1 MSRLRRTRR
10 GASLARVTHPL
21 KAALGSPLYRKLLA
35 IRLTGQAGDGMLQS
49 ALATFV
55 LFSPERQASASA
67 IAAAFAILALPYSII
82 GPFTGVLLDRW
93 RRQRVLFWGNLA
105 RAASMIPVI
114 YFTAQGNSGL
124 GLGVSVL
131 AAIGINRFILA
142 GLSAAVPL
150 TVPEPSLVTANAI
163 APTAGT
169 MAAALAAFV
178 GVGLRQAL
186 GGGDTGSVVVLCLTA
201 GVFVISGLLAT
212 RVHRTHF
219 GPLPG
224 EHAQSARQVLRG
236 LSDGAHQLWQRR
248 PARNAI
254 AMVSAQRIAI
264 GAGTI
269 IAVLLLRLH
278 LNAPQDTD
286 RALNELAVMLAAAAV
301 GALAAALS
309 TPFMSRTIGPIK
321 WTSAT
326 YIVAGAGAWFGVA
339 TATVASLIL
348 AGLVIG
354 FAGQAAKVCGDTL
367 VQEWIDEGNRGRVF
381 ALYDVA
387 VNVALVSG
395 VVFVALLDPLG
406 DNAGLTAAAIG
417 IGLIAS
423 GVIYLRSKNPVA
435 PPTM

>member
-1 MSRLRRTRR
+1 MYRR
-10 GASLARVTHPL
+10 
-21 KAALGSPLYRKLLA
+21 LLA
-35 IRLTGQAGDGMLQS
+35 IRLSGQAGDGMLQS

-67 IAAAFAILALPYSII
+67 IAAAFAILALPYSLI

-105 RAASMIPVI
+105 RAGSMIPVI
-114 YFTAQGNSGL
+114 TFTAQGNSGL

-150 TVPEPSLVTANAI
+150 TVPEASLTTANAI

-169 MAAALAAFV
+169 MAAALAAFL

-186 GGGDTGSVVVLCLTA
+186 GGDDAGSVVVLGITA
-201 GVFVISGLLAT
+201 GVFVLAALLST
-212 RVHRTHF
+212 RVHAHQF

-224 EHAQSARQVLRG
+224 EHSQSARQVLRG
-236 LSDGAHQLWQRR
+236 LRDGADQLWHRH

-254 AMVSAQRIAI
+254 IVVSAQRIAI

-278 LNAPQDTD
+278 INPPEQVET
-286 RALNELAVMLAAAAV
+286 ALNELAVMLGAAAA
-301 GALAAALS
+301 GALLGAIITPALTRRFGPVRWTAGVYMLSGAAAWWGVAAASISSL
-309 TPFMSRTIGPIK
+309 
-321 WTSAT
+321 
-326 YIVAGAGAWFGVA
+326 IVAGFF
-339 TATVASLIL
+339 
-348 AGLVIG
+348 IG
-354 FAGQAAKVCGDTL
+354 FAGQVAKVCGDTL
-367 VQEWIDEGNRGRVF
+367 VQEFIDEGNRGRVF

-387 VNVALVSG
+387 LNVSLVSG
-395 VVFVALLDPLG
+395 VVFVAVLDPLG
-406 DNAGLTAAAIG
+406 NQPGITAAAIG
-417 IGLIAS
+417 LGLIVT
-423 GVIYLRSKNPVA
+423 GLLYLRTQVPAV
-435 PPTM
+435 PTS

>member
-1 MSRLRRTRR
+1 
-10 GASLARVTHPL
+10 VTHPL
-21 KAALGSPLYRKLLA
+21 RAALGSPLYRKLLA

-67 IAAAFAILALPYSII
+67 IAAAFAILALPYSLI

-105 RAASMIPVI
+105 RALSMVPVI
-114 YFTAQGNSGL
+114 YFTAQGNSGF

-131 AAIGINRFILA
+131 AAIGINRFVLA

-150 TVPEPSLVTANAI
+150 TVPEPSLTTANAI

-169 MAAALAAFV
+169 MAAAVAAFL
-178 GVGLRQAL
+178 GVGLRQGL
-186 GGGDTGSVVVLCLTA
+186 GGGDFGSVVVLCLTA
-201 GVFVISGLLAT
+201 GVFVVAGLLAM
-212 RVHRTHF
+212 RVHRTEF

-224 EHAQSARQVLRG
+224 EHAQTARQVLRG
-236 LSDGAHQLWQRR
+236 LADGAQQVWQRH

-269 IAVLLLRLH
+269 IAVLLLRLK
-278 LNAPQDTD
+278 LNPPDATTT
-286 RALNELAVMLAAAAV
+286 ALNELALMLASAAAGALLAAVVTPAMSRHMGPIRWTSLSFVIAGV
-301 GALAAALS
+301 GAWIGVAAA
-309 TPFMSRTIGPIK
+309 
-321 WTSAT
+321 
-326 YIVAGAGAWFGVA
+326 
-339 TATVASLIL
+339 TVPSLIC
-348 AGLVIG
+348 AGFVIG
-354 FAGQAAKVCGDTL
+354 LAGQASKVCGDTI

-395 VVFVALLDPLG
+395 VVFVAVLDPQA
-406 DNAGLTAAAIG
+406 DNATLTATAIG
-417 IGLIAS
+417 VGMIGSA
-423 GVIYLRSKNPVA
+423 VIYLRTKLPANPPA
-435 PPTM
+435 INQPG

>member
-1 MSRLRRTRR
+1 M
-10 GASLARVTHPL
+10 THPL

-35 IRLTGQAGDGMLQS
+35 VRLTGQAGDGMLQS

-67 IAAAFAILALPYSII
+67 IAAAFAILALPYSLI

-93 RRQRVLFWGNLA
+93 RRQRVLFWGNLT
-105 RAASMIPVI
+105 RALSMAPVV
-114 YFTAQGNSGL
+114 YFTAQGDSGA

-131 AAIGINRFILA
+131 LAIGINRFVLA

-150 TVPEPSLVTANAI
+150 TVPEPSLTTANAI

-169 MAAALAAFV
+169 MAAAVAAFL

-186 GGGDTGSVVVLCLTA
+186 GGGDAGSVVVLCLTA
-201 GVFVISGLLAT
+201 GVFVISALLAT
-212 RVHRTHF
+212 RVHAHQF

-224 EHAQSARQVLRG
+224 EHAQTARQVLRG
-236 LSDGAHQLWQRR
+236 LADGAHQLWQRH

-254 AMVSAQRIAI
+254 LMVSAQRIAI

-269 IAVLLLRLH
+269 IAVLLLRLR
-278 LNAPQDTD
+278 LNPADQTE
-286 RALNELAVMLAAAAV
+286 RALNELALMLGAAAA
-301 GALAAALS
+301 GALIGAVS
-309 TPFMSRTIGPIK
+309 TPAMTRRLGPIR
-321 WTSAT
+321 WTSVT
-326 YIVAGAGAWFGVA
+326 FIVTGCAAWWGVA
-339 TATVASLIL
+339 TAMVSSLIV
-348 AGLVIG
+348 AGLFIG

-387 VNVALVSG
+387 INMALVSG
-395 VVFVALLDPLG
+395 VVFVAVLDPTAAH
-406 DNAGLTAAAIG
+406 AGWTAAAIG
-417 IGLIAS
+417 LGMILSGLA
-423 GVIYLRSKNPVA
+423 YLRCRIPA
-435 PPTM
+435 TT

>member
-1 MSRLRRTRR
+1 M
-10 GASLARVTHPL
+10 THPL
-21 KAALGSPLYRKLLA
+21 KAALGSSLYRRLLA
-35 IRLTGQAGDGMLQS
+35 IRLSGQAGDGMLQS

-67 IAAAFAILALPYSII
+67 IAAAFAILALPYSLI

-105 RAASMIPVI
+105 RAGSMLPVI

-150 TVPEPSLVTANAI
+150 TVPEPSLTTANAI

-169 MAAALAAFV
+169 MAAAVAAFL

-186 GGGDTGSVVVLCLTA
+186 GGGDAGSVVVLGITA
-201 GVFVISGLLAT
+201 GVFVLSALLAT
-212 RVHRTHF
+212 RVHAHQF

-224 EHAQSARQVLRG
+224 EHSQSARQVIRG
-236 LSDGAHQLWQRR
+236 LRDGADQLWHRH

-254 AMVSAQRIAI
+254 IVVSAQRIAI

-278 LNAPQDTD
+278 INPPDQVET
-286 RALNELAVMLAAAAV
+286 ALNELALMLGAAAA
-301 GALAAALS
+301 GALLGAIITPALTRRFGPVHWTAGVYILSGAAAWWGVAAASISSL
-309 TPFMSRTIGPIK
+309 
-321 WTSAT
+321 
-326 YIVAGAGAWFGVA
+326 IVAGFF
-339 TATVASLIL
+339 
-348 AGLVIG
+348 IG
-354 FAGQAAKVCGDTL
+354 FAGQVAKVCGDTL
-367 VQEWIDEGNRGRVF
+367 VQEFIDEGNRGRVF

-387 VNVALVSG
+387 LNVSLVSG
-395 VVFVALLDPLG
+395 VVFVALLDPLADQPG
-406 DNAGLTAAAIG
+406 ITAAAVG
-417 IGLIAS
+417 LGLIFT
-423 GVIYLRSKNPVA
+423 GLLYLRTRVPAV
-435 PPTM
+435 PTS

>member
-1 MSRLRRTRR
+1 M
-10 GASLARVTHPL
+10 THPL
-21 KAALGSPLYRKLLA
+21 KAALGSNLYRKLLA

-67 IAAAFAILALPYSII
+67 IAAAFAILALPYSLI

-105 RAASMIPVI
+105 RAASMGPVI
-114 YFTAQGNSGL
+114 YFTAQGNSGV

-131 AAIGINRFILA
+131 AAIGINRFVLA

-150 TVPEPSLVTANAI
+150 TVPDSSLTTANAI

-169 MAAALAAFV
+169 MAAAVAAFL

-186 GGGDTGSVVVLCLTA
+186 GGGDSGSVVVLCLTA
-201 GVFVISGLLAT
+201 GVFVLAGLLAT
-212 RVHRTHF
+212 RVHRTEF

-224 EHAQSARQVLRG
+224 EHSQTARQVVRG
-236 LSDGAHQLWQRR
+236 LADGAHQLWHRH

-254 AMVSAQRIAI
+254 AMVSAQRIAL

-269 IAVLLLRLH
+269 VAVLLLRLH
-278 LNAPQDTD
+278 LNPPDQAD
-286 RALNELAVMLAAAAV
+286 RALNQLALMLAAAAA
-301 GALAAALS
+301 GALAGALV
-309 TPFMSRTIGPIK
+309 TPVMSRRLGPIR

-326 YIVAGAGAWFGVA
+326 YVLAGVFGWLGVA
-339 TATVASLIL
+339 AASVVSLIL
-348 AGLVIG
+348 AGLLIG
-354 FAGQAAKVCGDTL
+354 FAGQVSKVCGDTL

-381 ALYDVA
+381 ALYDVS

-395 VVFVALLDPLG
+395 VVFVAVLDPTAV
-406 DNAGLTAAAIG
+406 NSSLTATAIG
-417 IGLIAS
+417 VGLIAS
-423 GVIYLRSKNPVA
+423 ALLYLRTRVPATPPVPEPL
-435 PPTM
+435 PPPC